1 MPRVHLLTASGALQ
15 RSLLAS
21 TLKEL
26 ASRGYEDV
34 RREDGSDW
42 ASLLTENRSAGL
54 FDDRSVVV
62 VEEAER
68 MGVMPA
74 PLASMLE
81 PDSAAVHILLVSG
94 KPEPQAIIPKEF
106 LSLCAV
112 SKASA
117 PSPWSKE
124 RDDIILSAAR
134 KHSVAVSRAVVSL
147 LKELYD
153 DVAELGSE
161 AEKLAVICGLNGRRE
176 VSVPDVETYC
186 MSDGSR
192 GLLKLLDG
200 ICQGKRVESLASL
213 GEILGGLGGG
223 ELLPLVSA
231 LHNRARAAYYFAA
244 YPGEASAFIRALG
257 VRDYAARLAESASRI
272 YGREKLLEFTMGLIR
287 INSNE
292 KSGLGASW
300 RDLCILIIDLMS
312 GAGKDGQRQ

>member
-1 MPRVHLLTASGALQ
+1 
-15 RSLLAS
+15 LAS

-26 ASRGYEDV
+26 ASLGYEDV
-34 RREDGSDW
+34 CREDGSDW

-54 FDDRSVVV
+54 FGDKSVVV
-62 VEEAER
+62 VEDAER

-94 KPEPQAIIPKEF
+94 KSEPQAVIPKEF
-106 LSLCAV
+106 LPLCAV

-134 KHSVAVSRAVVSL
+134 KHSVAVGRAAVSL

-176 VSVPDVETYC
+176 VSVTDVETYC

-213 GEILGGLGGG
+213 GELGGG

-300 RDLCILIIDLMS
+300 RDLYILIIDLMS
-312 GAGKDGQRQ
+312 GAGRDGQRQ